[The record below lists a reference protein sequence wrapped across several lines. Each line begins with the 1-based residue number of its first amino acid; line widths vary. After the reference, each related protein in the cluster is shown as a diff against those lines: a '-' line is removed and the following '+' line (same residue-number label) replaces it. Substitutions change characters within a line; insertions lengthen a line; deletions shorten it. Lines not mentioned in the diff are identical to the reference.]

1 MEESDDHTLEDSEE
15 LNLVL
20 DASSSDVEGDESKIP
35 VGVNLLK
42 CALSSMQR
50 VKDLMKA

>member
-20 DASSSDVEGDESKIP
+20 DASSSDVEGDETKIP
-35 VGVNLLK
+35 VGATSQPTEMRPVVN
-42 CALSSMQR
+42 A
-50 VKDLMKA
+50 